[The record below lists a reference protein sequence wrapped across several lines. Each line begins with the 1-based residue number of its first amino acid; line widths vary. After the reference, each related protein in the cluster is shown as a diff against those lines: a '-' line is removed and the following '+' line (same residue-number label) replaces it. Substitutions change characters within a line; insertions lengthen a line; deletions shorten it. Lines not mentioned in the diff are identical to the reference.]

1 MSAIITSSIEEAAKV
16 ITQGGV
22 IICPSE
28 GVYGLSCS
36 LFDENAIK
44 RVKKVAVKTVLSV
57 GELIDDALK
66 EKL

>member
-1 MSAIITSSIEEAAKV
+1 MIKKYNGYAV
-16 ITQGGV
+16 
-22 IICPSE
+22 
-28 GVYGLSCS
+28 
-36 LFDENAIK
+36 ENAIK